1 MNDNERMTGVL
12 SSSNSLSGNLHDNG
26 NLSGA
31 VSNIDVQSL
40 TDENKALTEK
50 NEELIKDMSTMANII
65 NKWQTLLTK
74 Y

>member
-1 MNDNERMTGVL
+1 MNDSERMHGTL
-12 SSSNSLSGNLHDNG
+12 SSSNSLSGRLHDND
-26 NLSGA
+26 NLSGT
-31 VSNIDVQSL
+31 VSNVDIQSL

-50 NEELIKDMSTMANII
+50 NEELIKDMSTMANIV